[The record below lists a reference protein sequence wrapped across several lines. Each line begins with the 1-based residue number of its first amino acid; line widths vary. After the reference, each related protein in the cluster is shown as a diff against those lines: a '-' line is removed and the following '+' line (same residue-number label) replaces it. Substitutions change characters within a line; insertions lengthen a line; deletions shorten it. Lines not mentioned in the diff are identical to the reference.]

1 VFTLIERFS
10 PLASR
15 YDVLLCDVWGV
26 VHNGIA
32 AFPEAGDALARF
44 RAGGGTVIFITNA
57 RYPADAVQRFLDR
70 LGVRGDSYDA
80 ITSSG
85 AVTRGLVEARLA
97 ERVFHLGPPR
107 DRPIFAGLDV
117 TFAPVETADYVVCT
131 GLFDDTVE
139 TPESYPEMLALMR
152 RRSLLVVCANPDV
165 VVERGDT
172 LVYCA
177 GALADAYV
185 ALGGEALYCGKPHAP
200 IYEAALNQAVAFR
213 GDKMPP
219 LPEFWRSA
227 IRSAPIL
234 QARPPSAWISCSSF
248 PAYTPINSSCAKRR
262 IQSKCWRLPTPCP
275 SRSFVDYYGDSSG
288 WFSRLIACR
297 KERCSLPAFPGLFG
311 LEYFKLYFRNSASAA
326 FAIERWPARTAIVSS
341 SRLLLA
347 VTGA

>member
-1 VFTLIERFS
+1 MLTLIERFS

-57 RYPADAVQRFLDR
+57 PYPADAVQRFLDR

-200 IYEAALNQAVAFR
+200 IYEAALNQAAAFR

-219 LPEFWRSA
+219 LARVLA
-227 IRSAPIL
+227 I
-234 QARPPSAWISCSSF
+234 
-248 PAYTPINSSCAKRR
+248 
-262 IQSKCWRLPTPCP
+262 
-275 SRSFVDYYGDSSG
+275 GDSVRTDLAGAAS
-288 WFSRLIACR
+288 
-297 KERCSLPAFPGLFG
+297 FG
-311 LEYFKLYFRNSASAA
+311 LDFLFVISGLHADQFELCEAPDSIEVFAA
-326 FAIERWPARTAIVSS
+326 TDTVPKSVIR
-341 SRLLLA
+341 RLLW
-347 VTGA
+347 